1 MSNQFFTAF
10 GVDGGSMSG
19 AEAKHIDTPTLRNAA
34 NTIAC
39 RLDIIFDTMLGQ
51 TATIFHVFNTKSKI

>member
-1 MSNQFFTAF
+1 LR
-10 GVDGGSMSG
+10 GVNTGGGTLLG
-19 AEAKHIDTPTLRNAA
+19 AEAKHIDKPTLRNAA

-39 RLDIIFDTMLGQ
+39 RLDIIIDMMLFQ